1 MSEKL
6 RLLATAAFGLEGIA
20 ASELKR
26 LGFEA
31 KGFHG
36 GASFTGSYEDA
47 FLANLW
53 LRSADRVLIELGRFR
68 AESFEALFEG
78 VKALP
83 LEDYLPRDA
92 FLHLTASCARSTLMA
107 PSSVQSIAKKAAAA
121 RLQGVYQI
129 GWLPETGPRY
139 RLDVHIHED
148 EAVVALDTSG
158 PGLSRRGYR
167 TFNAVAPLRES
178 LAAAM
183 VMTSPW
189 RPWLPFFDPMCGSG
203 TLPIEAA
210 FIALDRA
217 PGLLRPFAMEEWPAC
232 DKAACQRLRE
242 EAAERFE
249 AKKAERQAS
258 PEPLRVQGSDIDASV
273 LNMALTHLRQA
284 GLTGLVRFEKRE
296 LKDAQNPFGEER
308 GTVVTNPPYGERMGD
323 EAQAEGIY
331 QELRMLHNRLPGW
344 GFSVIS
350 SHKGFERVFGKRA
363 DKKRRVYNGRI
374 ECEIFNYFPP
384 RAPKEQP
391 GEDG

>member
-1 MSEKL
+1 MSGKL
-6 RLLATAAFGLEGIA
+6 RLLATAAFGLEGVA

-36 GASFTGSYEDA
+36 GARFEGSYEDA

-53 LRSADRVLIELGRFR
+53 LRSADRVLIELGRFK

-92 FLHLTASCARSTLMA
+92 FLHLTASCARSQLMA
-107 PSSVQSIAKKAAAA
+107 PSSVQSIAKKAAVS

-129 GWLPETGPRY
+129 SWLPETGPRY

-158 PGLSRRGYR
+158 SGLSRRGYR

-210 FIALDRA
+210 LIALDRA
-217 PGLLRPFAMEEWPAC
+217 PGLLRPFAMEEWAGGEQ
-232 DKAACQRLRE
+232 KAYQSLRE

-249 AKKAERQAS
+249 AQKAERQAG
-258 PEPLRVQGSDIDASV
+258 PEPLRVAGSDIDAQV
-273 LNMALTHLRQA
+273 LNMALSHLRQA

-296 LKDAQNPFGEER
+296 LKDAQDLFGEGR
-308 GTVVTNPPYGERMGD
+308 GIVVTNPPYGERMGD
-323 EAQAEGIY
+323 EAQAEAIY
-331 QELRMLHNRLPGW
+331 QELRMLRNRLPGW
-344 GFSVIS
+344 GLSAIS
-350 SHKGFERVFGKRA
+350 SHKGFERVFGLRA

-384 RAPKEQP
+384 RAPKAEP
-391 GEDG
+391 DAED